1 MQDLIVKHISGNS
14 SPEEDQILFDWI
26 NADTKHLSEF
36 NAQKKIWDLFDDH
49 NNTLPEIS
57 VENAW
62 VNFNDKLYKESTKNK
77 RFFIF
82 KIAAVFIVLLISG
95 TFILNFKP
103 QNKNNS
109 IAAKSKNNT
118 PPAIN
123 QIITKVINTEN
134 EVNLNSIPKKNK
146 GIISPN
152 LKSLD
157 STLIHKYTLI
167 DSSTALLTST
177 SVLTAL
183 DQSPHQNRLVSL
195 SGAGLFDIK
204 PSTKNFQLETEELII
219 KVQGTKFNVQKS
231 TVYDNVIEISVEEGV
246 MDVQDKSNSSNLI
259 TITANQTY
267 HFDKTTHQFKLVSS
281 TEEKSKKSVF
291 YKIFQKK

>member
-14 SPEEDQILFDWI
+14 SPEEDKILFDWI
-26 NADTKHLSEF
+26 NADIKHKSEF
-36 NAQKKIWDLFDDH
+36 NTQKKLWDLFENQ

-57 VENAW
+57 IENAW
-62 VNFNDKLYKESTKNK
+62 GNFNGKLHKESTKNK
-77 RFFIF
+77 RFFLF
-82 KIAAVFIVLLISG
+82 KIASVLVVLLISG
-95 TFILNFKP
+95 AFILNFKP
-103 QNKNNS
+103 EKQIDVLAKKLEIKPSTTTNKLFKQEINNE
-109 IAAKSKNNT
+109 K
-118 PPAIN
+118 
-123 QIITKVINTEN
+123 
-134 EVNLNSIPKKNK
+134 EVVLKPVNK
-146 GIISPN
+146 GTKDISPK
-152 LKSLD
+152 LKSID
-157 STLIHKYTLI
+157 STLVDKYTI
-167 DSSTALLTST
+167 ADSSIAYLTST

-204 PSTKNFQLETEELII
+204 PSAKNFQLETEELII

-246 MDVQDKSNSSNLI
+246 MDVQDKSNPSNLV

-267 HFDKTTHQFKLVSS
+267 HFDKATRQFKLASS

-291 YKIFQKK
+291 YKFFQKK